1 MAKRVT
7 AGSIVQ
13 SSLIMAFTIVVA
25 LIWRDVISHTIAQL
39 VPAKQELYYEFLV
52 AVLATIIIVIIIFAI
67 VKTESE
73 AEILMKRMKEKNGL
87 RFRKPR

>member
-39 VPAKQELYYEFLV
+39 VPARQELYYEFLV
-52 AVLATIIIVIIIFAI
+52 AILATTIIIIIIYAI

-73 AEILMKRMKEKNGL
+73 AEILVKRMKEKSKY
-87 RFRKPR
+87 RKLK